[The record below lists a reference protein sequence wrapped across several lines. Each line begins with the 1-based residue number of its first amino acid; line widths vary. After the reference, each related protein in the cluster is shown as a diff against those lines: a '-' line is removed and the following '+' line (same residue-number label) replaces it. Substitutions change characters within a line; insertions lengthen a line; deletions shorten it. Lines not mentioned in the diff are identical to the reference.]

1 MSALSLGGTYG
12 GPRTMILR
20 PSIDE
25 EGVGMQR
32 PRLDLV
38 TIKRRQ
44 QLAWASGDYAKFGAA
59 LLIMSELLCEA
70 VDVRPGQEVLDV
82 ATGSGNT
89 ALAAARR
96 YGETTGIDYVPALLE
111 RARERSAAERLEIA
125 FREGDA
131 ESIPFPDASFDVV
144 LSTVGVMFAPDQE
157 KAAGELLRVCRPGG
171 RIGLANWTPDGFA
184 GELGSLFGSYLPFSP
199 GLKPPVLWGTEERLR
214 ELFGSGA
221 SDLRIARRSFVFR
234 YRSVRHYLEVLQT
247 QLGPTRETL
256 LTLEP
261 AGRENLVGEL
271 VDLVGRFNRS
281 GDETMVVPSDYLEV
295 VVTRR

>member
-1 MSALSLGGTYG
+1 
-12 GPRTMILR
+12 
-20 PSIDE
+20 
-25 EGVGMQR
+25 MQR
-32 PRLDLV
+32 PKADLMK
-38 TIKRRQ
+38 IKERQ
-44 QLAWASGDYAKFGAA
+44 QLAWASGDYAMFGGA

-70 VDVRPGQEVLDV
+70 VDLRPGQKVLDV

-96 YGETTGIDYVPALLE
+96 FGETTGIDYVPALLE
-111 RARERSAAERLEIA
+111 RGRERAAAERLEVA

-131 ESIPFPDASFDVV
+131 ENIPLPDASFDVV

-171 RIGLANWTPDGFA
+171 RIGLANWTPEGFA
-184 GELGSLFGSYLPFSP
+184 GELGRLFGSYLPFSP

-214 ELFGSGA
+214 ELLGGGA
-221 SDLRIARRSFVFR
+221 SDLRITRRSFVFR

-256 LTLEP
+256 VALDP
-261 AGRENLVGEL
+261 AKRENLVGDV
-271 VDLVGRFNRS
+271 VDLIGRFNRS
-281 GDETMVVPSDYLEV
+281 GDETLVVPSDYLEV
-295 VVTRR
+295 VVTRL